1 MGKKVFAFFVALVF
15 MITSSVSAQEDGS
28 SYRKLLTS
36 RVRSGSMSSPQHLS
50 AYVKDG
56 KLRLSLRDAILLTLE
71 NNSGIQVQETSVEA
85 QKFVLLSSYQLLD
98 PSLQSKLDV
107 LRSSYSGYNQLQ
119 GVGTSTSAILNTL
132 TQTGQI
138 NYLQTFTT
146 GTSINVGISSSK
158 SSTNS
163 SYYYLN
169 PYFSSA
175 ITLQFVQPFLRN
187 AGRFANTA
195 LITIARRNLSQS
207 REFFESQVN
216 DAILQVVSQYW
227 AAVQARGALDVQQRA
242 QDLAEASYQ
251 RDKRA
256 LELGA
261 LPPLDISRSQAEVA
275 SRKVQAIQ
283 TAYALSQA
291 EEALRLS
298 IGADQDPQFRALALE
313 LTESPQPGGDLLSID
328 VEAMLAEALAARP
341 EVSAA
346 TDALSADATRIR
358 YAHNQLKP
366 DLSFSGMYST
376 NGLGGNL
383 YDFNSGSLISTGGFG
398 ASFSQMFGF
407 GYPTYEGTLSLKF
420 PIKNRAAQAQMGD
433 ALVSRSHD
441 LYNQRQ
447 TAEFIT
453 REVQNAAHQ
462 LEEAKLALAAASV
475 SVDLA
480 KKTLAADQ
488 RKFELGAETNF
499 FVLDSQSRLAQ
510 AELVLLQ
517 SQVNYQL
524 AVSTVDHARGQ
535 LLAAYRVQV
544 DSMSK

>member
-524 AVSTVDHARGQ
+524 AVSAVDHARGQ

>member
-15 MITSSVSAQEDGS
+15 MMTSSVSAQEDGS